1 MNFLNRIEKL
11 EKIAHPKKITLRVEK
26 HPECTPYYEDIYFG
40 DKFDRRLIGIS
51 LDDL

>member
-11 EKIAHPKKITLRVEK
+11 EKIVRPQKITLQVEK

-40 DKFDRRLIGIS
+40 GKFDRRLIGIS